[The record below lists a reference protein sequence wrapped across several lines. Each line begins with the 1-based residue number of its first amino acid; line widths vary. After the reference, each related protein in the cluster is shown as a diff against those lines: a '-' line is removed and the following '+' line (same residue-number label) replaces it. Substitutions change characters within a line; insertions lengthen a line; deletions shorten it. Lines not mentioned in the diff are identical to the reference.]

1 MTEALNI
8 AIVEDDKVHAD
19 ITCRL
24 LKEWLIE
31 KDIKHYIKK
40 YISAEAFLF
49 EWEQNQLWDALFLD
63 IQMPGIN
70 GMELAKS
77 VREHNNDVSIVFV
90 TGITDYLQE
99 GYEVE
104 ALHYLIKPVNEDKIR
119 YCMERICKKRENQEK
134 KHMLII
140 EGVQAVCGKESENIT
155 LRLYR
160 EDIIFIEASGHNINL
175 NTKEAAYCIREG
187 ISIWQ
192 KRLNDKMFVLCHR
205 SYIVNLMYVS
215 KLEKNAV
222 ILDDGKVIP
231 MSKRCAK
238 SVKEAFISFYVD
250 FNEEV

>member
-1 MTEALNI
+1 
-8 AIVEDDKVHAD
+8 
-19 ITCRL
+19 
-24 LKEWLIE
+24 
-31 KDIKHYIKK
+31 
-40 YISAEAFLF
+40 
-49 EWEQNQLWDALFLD
+49 
-63 IQMPGIN
+63 
-70 GMELAKS
+70 
-77 VREHNNDVSIVFV
+77 
-90 TGITDYLQE
+90 
-99 GYEVE
+99 
-104 ALHYLIKPVNEDKIR
+104 
-119 YCMERICKKRENQEK
+119 MERICKKRENQEK